1 MVYFRT
7 SSKVFLIIMG
17 ILAVILIIALILGI
31 DSLSMPI
38 AILLF
43 INVVWNL
50 ISWLKDTASRK
61 RLNNKFNQKD

>member
-1 MVYFRT
+1 
-7 SSKVFLIIMG
+7 MG